1 VRIGD
6 ALVAGVFAA
15 VGLLIMQRLFGL
27 YLVHFPSYTLVYGAF
42 AAVPI
47 LLVWLYLSWI
57 VILLGAVVAA
67 VLPERNLRRRPAL
80 FRGRLYAVLLILAEL
95 VEAQRDGRCLLVD
108 ALADASRCGHGEVR
122 EMLENW
128 NRRAGGSPRRG

>member
-57 VILLGAVVAA
+57 VVLLGAVVAA
-67 VLPERNLRRRPAL
+67 VLPERNLRRRPLPA
-80 FRGRLYAVLLILAEL
+80 FPGGVYVVLL
-95 VEAQRDGRCLLVD
+95 
-108 ALADASRCGHGEVR
+108 
-122 EMLENW
+122 MLPSLSKRSGMVAYW
-128 NRRAGGSPRRG
+128 WMRWPMRPVAGTAR